1 MSVKISRR
9 TYIKGALAAATL
21 AVFLGSYWEVI
32 DKIIR
37 PKRQFYEPDPQFGD
51 NVRYVFS
58 ACLGCNVRCGIV
70 ARVMK
75 YGDVEVIERI
85 LGNPY
90 HPYNRAVSLEKQINV
105 YEHLPY
111 TTPVKEALEK
121 WSGRLCPRG
130 VDGIHYVYDPYRVL
144 KPLRRAGPRGSGKWK
159 VISWEELIRCVV
171 EGCTIPETGERLPG
185 LKEFFVYGKL
195 RDAGFED
202 PNKVLSDIKKDSDAI
217 LAIAKDPS
225 KTYDDILKAIEDF
238 KAKWSK
244 ILGEKGLKL
253 EDILINPDRPDLGT
267 KANMII
273 WLRGRGQDNADIFY
287 RRWIY
292 AFGSVNWTRHTS
304 ACQLG
309 YYAGNYLWSGYY
321 DIEPDQSARVLIV
334 AGAEM
339 GRAHPGATGQ
349 GLLIEKAANG
359 ELKLYYVNPIAPR
372 TRARG
377 NIVWVP
383 VKPGEDAAL
392 AFAMIR
398 WMLENKRY
406 NEDFLSA
413 PHLKA
418 AEKLGYPV
426 HTNAT
431 WLVIFEEGHPRF
443 GEFLKA
449 KDINL
454 EASEKPVVW
463 TGNEFAVYDSVDKA
477 ELHYEGRVTL
487 ATGETVTVKTAFKIL
502 YDEAFSRTFE
512 EWLAIASP
520 YKPGTS
526 RFIEYVET
534 VRTMVK
540 DFADAAPMAAT
551 WLHRG
556 VGMHTNG
563 EYTVWSYR
571 ILDTLIGNY
580 HRKGGLLGRPSTTSY
595 NSYLYDLRDTGF
607 GEPVRWGPP
616 IDRHRYMYEDTLE
629 YWLRVKKA
637 LKEGRTSA
645 DALKEAFPT
654 RRPWYPH
661 TPEEIYTE
669 IFAGIA
675 EGYPYPAGVLILY
688 YANPVLASNYG
699 VKYIEVLKDTRKLPL
714 FIGITTTINE
724 TYLYADY
731 IVPDTT
737 YLETGT
743 LGVQFLYAAGL
754 GVSRAETWRSPV
766 IMPLT
771 QYIGTC
777 PNGHPRYASMWEFL
791 IDTAKTLGMPG
802 YGDKA
807 FKGTTG
813 RKYEGQWFSLH
824 CLWEYIMR
832 VYANAAA
839 HAKDLKIIPENV
851 PADEVEF
858 VEKNYP
864 IARFKDLLPP
874 DEWGYVA
881 YGLARGGVFT
891 SYEDSFDARG
901 ISKRSVPGDRVLKFW
916 NEKLAMT
923 RNSATG
929 EKFYGGPRYF
939 PVATYAPI
947 PGLALAEAKKDRWLH
962 GTPLR
967 QVYKQEEWPF
977 TLVFGSGPLFTKH
990 RSQFYYWL
998 KQITP
1003 ENFVIL
1009 NPEDAA
1015 RYGVETGDII
1025 RVETPEGSIEVPAV
1039 VSTDIASGSIYIPYG
1054 MGRWADTVTV
1064 KPKYLKVKKF
1074 ENLAD
1079 EIPELVE
1086 IPEDAVNPVRKLP
1099 SIVKKILFTKSPAEY
1114 YEKGLMPDKWRFNGV
1129 TPNPI
1134 EATDPSLE
1142 GWPLLSWLGGGQ
1154 AYFET
1159 PARIANTGR
1168 KHKFESPYIVW

>member
-1 MSVKISRR
+1 MSIKISRR

-21 AVFLGSYWEVI
+21 AVFLGSYWEVA

-37 PKRQFYEPDPQFGD
+37 PKRQFYEPDLQFGD
-51 NVRYVFS
+51 NVRYVYS
-58 ACLGCNVRCGIV
+58 TCLGCNVRCGIR
-70 ARVMK
+70 ARVVR

-90 HPYNRAVSLEKQINV
+90 HPYNRAVSFEKQVNV

-111 TTPVKEALEK
+111 VTPVKEALEK

-130 VDGIHYVYDPYRVL
+130 ADGIHYVYDPYRVL

-159 VISWEELIRCVV
+159 TISWEELIKCVV

-185 LKEFFVYGKL
+185 LREFFAYGKL

-217 LAIAKDPS
+217 MAMAKDPT
-225 KTYDDILKAIEDF
+225 KTYDDIVKAIEDF
-238 KAKWSK
+238 KAKWSR
-244 ILGEKGLKL
+244 ILGERGLKL

-267 KANMII
+267 KANMVI

-287 RRWIY
+287 RRWLY
-292 AFGSVNWTRHTS
+292 ALGSVNWARHTS

-321 DIEPDQSARVLIV
+321 DLQPDQSAKVLIV
-334 AGAEM
+334 AGVEM
-339 GRAHPGATGQ
+339 GRVHPGATGQ

-359 ELKLYYVNPIAPR
+359 ELKLYYVNPVAPR

-383 VKPGEDAAL
+383 IKPGEDTAL

-406 NEDFLSA
+406 NESFLSA

-431 WLVIFEEGHPRF
+431 WLVISEEGHPRF

-449 KDINL
+449 KDVKL
-454 EASEKPVVW
+454 EDSEKAVVW
-463 TGNEFAVYDSVDKA
+463 TGKEFAVYDSVDKA
-477 ELHYEGRVTL
+477 ELLYEGRVTL

-520 YKPGTS
+520 YKPGTPE
-526 RFIEYVET
+526 FMDYVET
-534 VRTMVK
+534 VKTMIK

-551 WLHRG
+551 WIHRG
-556 VGMHTNG
+556 VAMHSSG
-563 EYTVWSYR
+563 EYIVWSYR

-595 NSYLYDLRDTGF
+595 NSYLYDLGDAGV
-607 GEPVRWGPP
+607 GEPVKWGPP
-616 IDRHRYMYEDTLE
+616 IGRHKYSYEDTLE

-637 LKEGRTSA
+637 LKEGKTGV
-645 DALKEAFPT
+645 DAVKEAFPAK
-654 RRPWYPH
+654 RPWYPH

-675 EGYPYPAGVLILY
+675 EGYPYPAGALILY
-688 YANPVLASNYG
+688 YANPVLSSNYG
-699 VKYIEVLKDTRKLPL
+699 AKYIEVLKDTKKLPL

-724 TYLYADY
+724 TFLYADY

-754 GVSRAETWRSPV
+754 GVRIAEAWRSPV

-791 IDTAKTLGMPG
+791 IDTAKALGMPG
-802 YGDKA
+802 HGDKA
-807 FKGTTG
+807 FRGTKG
-813 RKYEGQWFSLH
+813 RKYEGQWFSMH

-832 VYANAAA
+832 VYANAAV
-839 HAKDLKIIPENV
+839 HAKDLKIIPESV
-851 PADEVEF
+851 PAEEVGF

-864 IARFKDLLPP
+864 IARFKDILPP
-874 DEWGYVA
+874 DEWAYVA

-901 ISKRSVPGDRVLKFW
+901 ISKRPVPGDKVLKFW
-916 NEKLAMT
+916 NEKLAKT
-923 RNSATG
+923 KNSITG

-939 PVATYAPI
+939 PAATYAPI
-947 PGLALAEAKKDRWLH
+947 PGLALAEAKKDKWLH

-967 QVYKQEEWPF
+967 QAYKYEEWPL
-977 TLVFGSGPLFTKH
+977 TLIFGSGPLFTKH

-998 KQITP
+998 KQIMP
-1003 ENFVIL
+1003 ENFAIV

-1039 VSTDIASGSIYIPYG
+1039 VSTDVAPGSIYIPYG
-1054 MGRWADTVTV
+1054 MGRWAETVTV
-1064 KPKYLKVKKF
+1064 KPKYFKIKGF
-1074 ENLAD
+1074 EKLAD
-1079 EIPELVE
+1079 EIPERVE

-1114 YEKGLMPDKWRFNGV
+1114 YEKGLEPDRWRFNGV
-1129 TPNPI
+1129 TPNLV
-1134 EATDPSLE
+1134 EASDPSLK
-1142 GWPLLSWLGGGQ
+1142 GWPLLSWLGGAQ
-1154 AYFET
+1154 TYYET

-1168 KHKFESPYIVW
+1168 KHKFEAPYIVW